1 MISPSVEFAQ
11 TKVFYEIICD
21 IGVRPVLN
29 LFADNDGERGEK
41 KTAVNISLCTVFKKK
56 YSFVLSLDA
65 IEIKFVVVNAAVVH
79 QRND

>member
-41 KTAVNISLCTVFKKK
+41 KNGGEYFPV
-56 YSFVLSLDA
+56 YS
-65 IEIKFVVVNAAVVH
+65 I
-79 QRND
+79 

>member
-21 IGVRPVLN
+21 IGVRPDLN

-41 KTAVNISLCTVFKKK
+41 KTAVNISLYTVFKKNTLL
-56 YSFVLSLDA
+56 F
-65 IEIKFVVVNAAVVH
+65 
-79 QRND
+79 